1 MIILIFILG
10 LVLGSFINVL
20 IYRLPRKGNIYLSRS
35 ACPYCEKKLAALDL
49 IPVFSYLLLR
59 GSCRYCQGRISPRY
73 PLVELLTALGLS
85 AIILALGLTWQGLAL
100 SLLFLFLLPAAIIDF
115 QHFILP
121 DEITLVGL
129 GLGLV
134 LALVGDHLGIGQAL
148 LGAGLGGGSLF
159 LLALAYPSG
168 MGGGDVKLMA
178 MVGSFIG
185 WQLALGAIFL
195 GAILGIIYFIIAGK
209 IVGSM
214 DSNTPI
220 PFGSMLAPASLI
232 AFFWGYTIWEWYL
245 NLFI

>member
-1 MIILIFILG
+1 MIIFVFILG
-10 LVLGSFINVL
+10 LFLGSFINVL
-20 IYRLPRKGNIYLSRS
+20 IYRLPRQGNIYFSRS
-35 ACPYCEKKLAALDL
+35 ACPHCEKTLAPRDL

-59 GSCRYCQGRISPRY
+59 GQCRYCQGRIPPRY

-100 SLLFLFLLPAAIIDF
+100 SLLFLLLLPAAIIDF

-121 DEITLVGL
+121 DQITLVGL

-134 LALVGDHLGIGQAL
+134 LALVGNHLAIDQAL
-148 LGAGLGGGSLF
+148 LGAVLGGGSLF
-159 LLALAYPSG
+159 LLALVYPSG

-185 WQLALGAIFL
+185 WQLALGAIFI
-195 GAILGIIYFIIAGK
+195 GAILGILYYIVAGK
-209 IVGSM
+209 ILGSM
-214 DSNTPI
+214 DSSTPI

-232 AFFWGYTIWEWYL
+232 AFFWGYKIWEWYL
-245 NLFI
+245 SLFI